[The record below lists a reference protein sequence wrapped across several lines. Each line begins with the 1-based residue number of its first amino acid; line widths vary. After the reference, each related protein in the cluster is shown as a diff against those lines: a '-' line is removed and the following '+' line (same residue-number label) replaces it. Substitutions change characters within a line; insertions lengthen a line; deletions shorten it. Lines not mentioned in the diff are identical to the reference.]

1 MDSAATMAGAAL
13 GTSTTTSYIESA
25 AGVNAGGRTG
35 LVAVTVAVLFLAT
48 LFFAP
53 LAGSIP
59 AFATA
64 PALVFVGCL
73 MMAGTKDIAFDDPT
87 EYVPAAV
94 TIIAMPMTFS
104 IADGIAFGLIAYA
117 GVKLLAGRWA
127 ELPIAVGVLAALF
140 ILRFALL

>member
-1 MDSAATMAGAAL
+1 M
-13 GTSTTTSYIESA
+13 
-25 AGVNAGGRTG
+25 NAGGRTG
-35 LVAVTVAVLFLAT
+35 LVAVTVAVLFVAT
-48 LFFAP
+48 LFFSP

-73 MMAGTKDIAFDDPT
+73 MMAAVKDIAFDDPT

-94 TIIAMPMTFS
+94 TIISIPLTFS
-104 IADGIAFGLIAYA
+104 IADGIAFGFIAYA
-117 GVKLLAGRWA
+117 GIKLIAGRWG
-127 ELPIAVGVLAALF
+127 EIPVTVSILAVLF